1 MLTKQVLNRIRIEP
15 GSKVRLKRH
24 NPDWT
29 ISKELAGGSEDE
41 VKQEAK
47 QVLRKNL
54 DELARAQELLYATG
68 THAVLIVLQAMD
80 AAGKDGTIKHVLAGA
95 NPQGCQ
101 VTSFKQPSPEELS
114 HGFLWRHVKATPAH
128 GMIGIFNRSHYEEV
142 LVVRVH
148 PEWLAKRQISPRAAG
163 KEFWEQR
170 YHDINS
176 FEHYLARNGTTIVKL
191 FLHISKE
198 TQKQRFLERLENP
211 AKYWKFSEADLA
223 ERVRWKE
230 YMKAYEHALTATS
243 TEWAPWYVIP
253 ADHKWS
259 ARVLV
264 AEVITAAI
272 QGLNLRHPRVGPE
285 ARKRLDEAKKRLH
298 RE

>member
-1 MLTKQVLNRIRIEP
+1 MLTKQVLDRIRIEP

-24 NPDWT
+24 NPEWT
-29 ISKELAGGSEDE
+29 ISKVLAHGSEE
-41 VKQEAK
+41 QVKQEAK
-47 QVLRKNL
+47 TLLQKNL
-54 DELARAQELLYATG
+54 NELGRAQELLYATG
-68 THAVLIVLQAMD
+68 THAILIILQAMD
-80 AAGKDGTIKHVLAGA
+80 AAGKDGTIKHVLSGA

-101 VTSFKQPSPEELS
+101 VTSFKQPSSEELR
-114 HGFLWRHVKATPAH
+114 HGFLWRHAKATPAH

-148 PEWLAKRQISPRAAG
+148 PEWLAKRQISPREAG
-163 KEFWEQR
+163 KQFWEQR
-170 YHDINS
+170 YQDINS
-176 FEHYLARNGTTIVKL
+176 FERYLARNGTTIVKL

-211 AKYWKFSEADLA
+211 SKYWKFEQGDLA
-223 ERVRWKE
+223 ERERWNE
-230 YMKAYEHALTATS
+230 YMKAYEHALSATS

-272 QGLNLRHPRVGPE
+272 QGLNLRHPRVSPE
-285 ARKRLDEAKKRLH
+285 ARQRLEEAKKAL
-298 RE
+298 REE